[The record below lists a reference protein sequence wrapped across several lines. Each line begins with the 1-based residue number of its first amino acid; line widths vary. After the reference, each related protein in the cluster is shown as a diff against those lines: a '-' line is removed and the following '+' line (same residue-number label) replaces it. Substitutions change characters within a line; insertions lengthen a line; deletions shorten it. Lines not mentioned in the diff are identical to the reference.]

1 MIRVSVVLVSAPIAS
16 KALRGPDG
24 QRVIRWFWVY
34 RAVDPDELIARTIVT
49 ADLLDWLRTVA
60 VVRLVGQGRHISF
73 RAEPKP
79 LDLRRRT
86 SSGVRFRIDLAA
98 VPMPRAQ
105 ADELLSETRPDQ
117 PVAGPVL
124 AHLSPV

>member
-1 MIRVSVVLVSAPIAS
+1 MICVSVVLVSAPIAS

-34 RAVDPDELIARTIVT
+34 RAVDPDELIAQTIVT

-60 VVRLVGQGRHISF
+60 VVRLLGQGHISF

-86 SSGVRFRIDLAA
+86 SPGVQFRIDLAA

-117 PVAGPVL
+117 PVGGPVL
-124 AHLSPV
+124 VDLSPI